1 MFRALPWATRTPIWI
16 ASLATSTKFCSVLRP
31 AVDVPTREEFKR
43 LCLKALS
50 DKKDTM
56 KLDHIM
62 EDVMFAFDWWA
73 LLKPHLSST
82 FKNYGSTGPVHVFRF
97 QRRPGRDRTTPHV
110 SF

>member
-62 EDVMFAFDWWA
+62 EDVMFAFDLAGFAQAPPELDVQKLW
-73 LLKPHLSST
+73 
-82 FKNYGSTGPVHVFRF
+82 FD
-97 QRRPGRDRTTPHV
+97 RPRPRVSVSATPWP
-110 SF
+110 